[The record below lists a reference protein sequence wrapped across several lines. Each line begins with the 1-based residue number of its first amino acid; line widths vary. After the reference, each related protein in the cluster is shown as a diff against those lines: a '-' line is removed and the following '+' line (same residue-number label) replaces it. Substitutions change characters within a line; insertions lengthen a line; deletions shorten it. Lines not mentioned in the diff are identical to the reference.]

1 MYVFGMFGGVMSL
14 EVYVRE
20 GETQDS
26 LLKRFQRAI
35 QMSGILRE
43 AKAHNYFVSKGDAA
57 RIKAKNSARRRRRER
72 Y

>member
-1 MYVFGMFGGVMSL
+1 MSL
-14 EVYVRE
+14 EVYLRE

-26 LLKRFQRAI
+26 LLKRFQRTV

-43 AKAHNYFVSKGDAA
+43 AKAHYHFLSKGDAA

>member
-1 MYVFGMFGGVMSL
+1 MSL
-14 EVYVRE
+14 EVYLRE

-26 LLKRFQRAI
+26 LLKRFQRTI

-43 AKAHNYFVSKGDAA
+43 VKANSHFVSKGDAA
-57 RIKAKNSARRRRRER
+57 RIKAKNSARRRQRQG

>member
-1 MYVFGMFGGVMSL
+1 MSL
-14 EVYVRE
+14 EVYLPE

-26 LLKRFQRAI
+26 LLKRFQRTV

-43 AKAHNYFVSKGDAA
+43 EKTHNYFVSKGDAA
-57 RIKAKNSARRRRRER
+57 RIKARNSARRRRRQR

>member
-1 MYVFGMFGGVMSL
+1 MSL
-14 EVYVRE
+14 EVYLRE

-26 LLKRFQRAI
+26 LLKRFQRSV

-43 AKAHNYFVSKGDAA
+43 SKAHNHFVSRGDAA
-57 RIKAKNSARRRRRER
+57 RIKARNAARRRRRDR

>member
-1 MYVFGMFGGVMSL
+1 MYVSRMFRGIMSL

-20 GETQDS
+20 GETQES

-57 RIKAKNSARRRRRER
+57 RIKAKNSARKRRRER

>member
-1 MYVFGMFGGVMSL
+1 MSL
-14 EVYVRE
+14 EVYLRE

-26 LLKRFQRAI
+26 LLKRFQRTI
-35 QMSGILRE
+35 QMSGVLRE

-57 RIKAKNSARRRRRER
+57 RIKAKNSARRKRRER